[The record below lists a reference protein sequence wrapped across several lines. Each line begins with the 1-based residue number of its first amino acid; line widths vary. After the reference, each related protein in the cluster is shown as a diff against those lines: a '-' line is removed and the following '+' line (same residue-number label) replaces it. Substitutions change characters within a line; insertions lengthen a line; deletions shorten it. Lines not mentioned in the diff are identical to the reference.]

1 MVLRTEPSMNGHT
14 KIAVRIP
21 HQRKPS
27 SPMAPAFMVSAPGK
41 VIVFGEHAV
50 VHGKAAMAAAIA
62 LRSYLLV
69 TTLSKSHRTVTLILP
84 DVGLDHTWDIGDLP
98 WEAVTKRPRYHELV
112 TSLDPELVRAM
123 QPHIDSVSS
132 HLSDEKKKIHQ

>member
-27 SPMAPAFMVSAPGK
+27 SPMAPAFMVSAHGK

-50 VHGKAAMAAAIA
+50 VYGKAAMAAAIA

-69 TTLSKSHRTVTLILP
+69 TTLSKSHRTVTLVFP
-84 DVGLDHTWDIGDLP
+84 DVGLDHTWAIDDLP
-98 WEAVTKRPRYHELV
+98 WQSVKKRPRYYDMV
-112 TSLDPELVRAM
+112 TSLDQRLVDAM
-123 QPHIDSVSS
+123 QPHIEGVSS
-132 HLSDEKKKIHQ
+132 HL